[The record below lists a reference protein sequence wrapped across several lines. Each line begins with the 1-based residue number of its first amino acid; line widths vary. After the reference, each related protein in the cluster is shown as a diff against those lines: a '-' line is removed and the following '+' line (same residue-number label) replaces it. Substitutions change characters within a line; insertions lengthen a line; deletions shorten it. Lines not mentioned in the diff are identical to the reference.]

1 MLLDAVVR
9 NMYKSLIYISK
20 LYNINEVV
28 FCGGV
33 AASEYVRTNLSIKLR
48 RKKIYSHFTKSEY
61 STDNACGC
69 AIIGVDKYEIE
80 SFRNK

>member
-1 MLLDAVVR
+1 MIKESLGDEEESLNDNMPIDMIELDI
-9 NMYKSLIYISK
+9 K
-20 LYNINEVV
+20 NIQNV
-28 FCGGV
+28 
-33 AASEYVRTNLSIKLR
+33 LW
-48 RKKIYSHFTKSEY
+48 EY